1 MKIRKI
7 SLNKVVTNHNTVNV
21 PVRRP
26 HDHKYVNQESFRRFY
41 VYVIKRLCDWDAER
55 VYKGRSVLVE
65 SVLDRQQRVKKG
77 KEFSTPHLRVSTHCR
92 QTIWGC
98 ISFQTKKYIAR
109 SDVWNLFLQGL
120 RALRLKHRSLWSII
134 KWF

>member
-55 VYKGRSVLVE
+55 VYKERSVLSIGSSAE
-65 SVLDRQQRVKKG
+65 SQYESKG
-77 KEFSTPHLRVSTHCR
+77 KVRTLVRLICGSQHTADRPFGVALVSRLRNILQDEMFETCFCKVWEH
-92 QTIWGC
+92 WGSNIGAC
-98 ISFQTKKYIAR
+98 EA
-109 SDVWNLFLQGL
+109 
-120 RALRLKHRSLWSII
+120 
-134 KWF
+134 